1 MKVRYQNMIKLK
13 SNIQPINITY
23 KVTDVPTTEKTTNF
37 SIIIQL
43 QKCKRILITSMT
55 HLKCFFI

>member
-1 MKVRYQNMIKLK
+1 MKVRYQNMMKLK
-13 SNIQPINITY
+13 SNIQPIKITY

-43 QKCKRILITSMT
+43 QKCKRILITLMT
-55 HLKCFFI
+55 HL